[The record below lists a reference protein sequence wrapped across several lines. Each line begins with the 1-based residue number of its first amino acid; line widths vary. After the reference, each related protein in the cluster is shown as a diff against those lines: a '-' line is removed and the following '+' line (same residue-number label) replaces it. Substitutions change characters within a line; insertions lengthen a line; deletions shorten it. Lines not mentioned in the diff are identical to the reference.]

1 MQVLLP
7 SFPKKKKSVDISVP
21 VFYISVYLC
30 IFSGEISKCR
40 DINYQKNKILLLS
53 SRNFRPKQSPF
64 DATNWHLTVKHFFFF
79 FHIRISVFLK
89 CSTFHFILFFDKR
102 YKSFDLG
109 RSKYHWLQYPA
120 KTQDFPQ
127 TTPLH

>member
-1 MQVLLP
+1 MGFDFDFSLIYNCEFYKIEMKINNIILSCLLQLA
-7 SFPKKKKSVDISVP
+7 STTTKFSKKKKSVDISVP

-40 DINYQKNKILLLS
+40 DINFQKNKILLLS

-79 FHIRISVFLK
+79 FFPHTYFGIFKMFYFSFY
-89 CSTFHFILFFDKR
+89 FIL
-102 YKSFDLG
+102 
-109 RSKYHWLQYPA
+109 
-120 KTQDFPQ
+120 
-127 TTPLH
+127 